1 MLTGKKL
8 IRRSAIEAR
17 TIRAVAH
24 THRIAVLHLLSD
36 TDMRLK
42 EIAAHMQISESLLV
56 HHLGA
61 LIRAGLVG
69 KYLVGAR
76 TFYRLEKKHLE
87 EAKKTFSF
95 QSP

>member
-24 THRIAVLHLLSD
+24 PHRLAILRLLNG

-42 EIAAHMQISESLLV
+42 ELSMHTQTSQSLLL
-56 HHLGA
+56 HHLA
-61 LIRAGLVG
+61 ILIENGLTG
-69 KYLVGAR
+69 TYKGGAR

-87 EAKKTFSF
+87 EVKNTFSF
-95 QSP
+95 